1 MNGVKWQTSFNI
13 GSPFR
18 SKSLEMNFTSLITMT
33 TIAYHMHTI
42 SLRLGNLST
51 DNRLKGG
58 GGGHRRSQEIKKK
71 HITNPGQHPCQ
82 TNAF

>member
-42 SLRLGNLST
+42 TWKLVYRQQVKG
-51 DNRLKGG
+51 RGG
-58 GGGHRRSQEIKKK
+58 GGIADHRK
-71 HITNPGQHPCQ
+71 
-82 TNAF
+82 